1 MSIIDKISLGIL
13 DKKAK
18 AILSKEVRANDR
30 AAGYNKN
37 NNGYAPSNIAHHF
50 TDIVYSNGQ
59 RYVEAK
65 AENIPCASSP
75 AQEDDAKSI
84 AEDAIEKACDAE
96 VLAENAIMKADEAI
110 SATHTLKAMA
120 EEAIYKAHEANDAIV
135 GLAEKESPT
144 EEVGAEKVEDE
155 NMSAAMGTIVRPVQ
169 DGNNDPSKID
179 MSIFGVS
186 IDNDALCAPEQN
198 HNPAPAHQQP
208 TMPTQFCQPQQQA
221 MPVQNVPQQF
231 CQPQMQYYPN
241 PMMPA
246 PAVPAQPVT
255 VVGPGGVINSVVA
268 GPTEP
273 SLKSKFFERQMN
285 NGVQSGFIHP
295 QEPPTPGMG
304 NHKVDYPNIQKNK
317 PVKNPPEVIESNIPT
332 LVQPEQ
338 AYPKIDAKDINIVTD
353 VEKTDTTIVKKS
365 IFDNSMMISKYPFL
379 GTIEQI
385 AVDNGYQ
392 ICFNMKANGTNMIE
406 CHVCDQNSNE
416 IMVKSFTIDNGN
428 IIDGRKKIF
437 PVITDA
443 YESYTAYALFAASGN
458 DTKNI
463 NAELIKSLIIGGPQ
477 AVTQKPLF
485 NQQYIDLNKVVALI
499 TIPGKRLKKDERKY
513 IQSRLMDVLVRTD
526 VLKKYV
532 GRTRFRVAS
541 FDNGTIT
548 LISNGVPLNYGGHI
562 LSADNVTIKIT
573 KDSVEEIV

>member
-18 AILSKEVRANDR
+18 VILSKEVRANNR
-30 AAGYNKN
+30 AAGSNKTT
-37 NNGYAPSNIAHHF
+37 GQAPSNIAHHF

-65 AENIPCASSP
+65 AENIPCASSSD
-75 AQEDDAKSI
+75 EDDAKSI

-96 VLAENAIMKADEAI
+96 VLAENAILKADEAI
-110 SATHTLKAMA
+110 SATNTLKAMA
-120 EEAIYKAHEANDAIV
+120 EEAIYKAHEANDAITE
-135 GLAEKESPT
+135 LAEKESPT
-144 EEVGAEKVEDE
+144 EEVGAEKMESKD
-155 NMSAAMGTIVRPVQ
+155 MSAAMGTIVRPVQ
-169 DGNNDPSKID
+169 EGNNDPSKID

-186 IDNDALCAPEQN
+186 IDNDSLRATEQKRDPV
-198 HNPAPAHQQP
+198 PAPQQSTP
-208 TMPTQFCQPQQQA
+208 SQQFCQPQQP
-221 MPVQNVPQQF
+221 MPVQNVPQQY
-231 CQPQMQYYPN
+231 CQPQPMAYYPN
-241 PMMPA
+241 PM
-246 PAVPAQPVT
+246 VPMVPIQPVT
-255 VVGPGGVINSVVA
+255 VVGPGGTVNSVVA
-268 GPTEP
+268 GPAEP
-273 SLKSKFFERQMN
+273 SLKNKFFERQMN
-285 NGVQSGFIHP
+285 SGVQSPFIHP
-295 QEPPTPGMG
+295 QEPPTPGFG
-304 NHKVDYPNIQKNK
+304 NHKVDYPNVPKEK

-338 AYPKIDAKDINIVTD
+338 EYKKIDAKDISIVTD
-353 VEKTDTTIVKKS
+353 VEATDTTIVKKS

-379 GTIEQI
+379 GTIEKI

-416 IMVKSFTIDNGN
+416 IMLKSFTIDNGN

-437 PVITDA
+437 PVIAEA
-443 YESYTAYALFAASGN
+443 YESYTAYALFASSGN
-458 DTKNI
+458 DMKNLD
-463 NAELIKSLIIGGPQ
+463 EEVIKSLIIGGPQ
-477 AVTQKPLF
+477 AISRKPLF

-573 KDSVEEIV
+573 KDSVDEIA

>member
-18 AILSKEVRANDR
+18 AILSKEVRANNR
-30 AAGYNKN
+30 AAGSNKTT
-37 NNGYAPSNIAHHF
+37 GQAPSNIAHHF

-65 AENIPCASSP
+65 AENIPCASSSD
-75 AQEDDAKSI
+75 EDDAKSI

-96 VLAENAIMKADEAI
+96 VLAENAILKADEAI
-110 SATHTLKAMA
+110 SATNTLKAMA
-120 EEAIYKAHEANDAIV
+120 EEAIYKAHEANDAITE
-135 GLAEKESPT
+135 LAEKESPT
-144 EEVGAEKVEDE
+144 EEAGAEKMESKD
-155 NMSAAMGTIVRPVQ
+155 MSAAMGTIVRPVQ
-169 DGNNDPSKID
+169 EGNNDPSKID

-186 IDNDALCAPEQN
+186 IDNDSLRATEQKRDPI
-198 HNPAPAHQQP
+198 PAPQQTTP
-208 TMPTQFCQPQQQA
+208 SQQFCQPQRP
-221 MPVQNVPQQF
+221 MPVQNVPQQY
-231 CQPQMQYYPN
+231 CQPQPMAYYPN
-241 PMMPA
+241 PM
-246 PAVPAQPVT
+246 VPMVPIQPVT
-255 VVGPGGVINSVVA
+255 VVGPGGAVNSVVA

-285 NGVQSGFIHP
+285 SGVQSPFIHP
-295 QEPPTPGMG
+295 QEPPTPGFG
-304 NHKVDYPNIQKNK
+304 NHKVDYPNVSKEK

-338 AYPKIDAKDINIVTD
+338 EYKKIDAKDISIVTD
-353 VEKTDTTIVKKS
+353 VEATDTTIVKKS

-379 GTIEQI
+379 GTIEKI

-416 IMVKSFTIDNGN
+416 IMLKSFTIDNGN

-437 PVITDA
+437 PVIAEA
-443 YESYTAYALFAASGN
+443 YESYTAYALFASSGN
-458 DTKNI
+458 DMKNLD
-463 NAELIKSLIIGGPQ
+463 EEVIKNLIIGGPQ
-477 AVTQKPLF
+477 AISRKPLF

-573 KDSVEEIV
+573 KDSVDEIA

>member
-18 AILSKEVRANDR
+18 AILSKEVRANSR
-30 AAGYNKN
+30 AAGSNKN
-37 NNGYAPSNIAHHF
+37 TNGYAPSNIAHHF
-50 TDIVYSNGQ
+50 TGIVYSNGQ

-65 AENIPCASSP
+65 AENIPCASSSD
-75 AQEDDAKSI
+75 EDDAKSI

-96 VLAENAIMKADEAI
+96 VLAENAILKAGEAI
-110 SATHTLKAMA
+110 SATHTIKAMA

-144 EEVGAEKVEDE
+144 EEAGAEKMESKD
-155 NMSAAMGTIVRPVQ
+155 MSAAMGTIVRPIQ
-169 DGNNDPSKID
+169 DGNNDPSKIE
-179 MSIFGVS
+179 MPIFGVS
-186 IDNDALCAPEQN
+186 IDNNALCAPERSS
-198 HNPAPAHQQP
+198 NPVAEPQQSAV
-208 TMPTQFCQPQQQA
+208 PTQFCQPQQQV
-221 MPVQNVPQQF
+221 MPTQNVPQQF
-231 CQPQMQYYPN
+231 CQPQMQYFPN
-241 PMMPA
+241 PMMP
-246 PAVPAQPVT
+246 VPVVPVQPMT
-255 VVGPGGVINSVVA
+255 VIGPGGAINPVVTA
-268 GPTEP
+268 PTEP
-273 SLKSKFFERQMN
+273 SLKNKFFERQMN
-285 NGVQSGFIHP
+285 NGVQSQFIHP

-304 NHKVDYPNIQKNK
+304 NHKVDYPNANK
-317 PVKNPPEVIESNIPT
+317 EKPAKNPPEAIESNIPT
-332 LVQPEQ
+332 LVQPEPV
-338 AYPKIDAKDINIVTD
+338 YPKIDAKDINIVTD
-353 VEKTDTTIVKKS
+353 VEKSDTSIVKKS
-365 IFDNSMMISKYPFL
+365 IFDNKMMISKYPFL

-392 ICFNMKANGTNMIE
+392 ICFNMKANGTDMIE
-406 CHVCDQNSNE
+406 CHVCDQNGNE
-416 IMVKSFTIDNGN
+416 IIPKSFTIDNGN

-437 PVITDA
+437 PVIADA
-443 YESYTAYALFAASGN
+443 YEAYTAYALFGKSGN
-458 DTKNI
+458 DTKAI
-463 NAELIKSLIIGGPQ
+463 DTELVKSLIIGGPQ

-548 LISNGVPLNYGGHI
+548 LTSNGVPLNYGCHI
-562 LSADNVTIKIT
+562 VSADNVTIKIT
-573 KDSVEEIV
+573 KDSVDEIA